1 MERSPVMEAL
11 LAEAPR
17 ATDVARAI
25 ASQLSVIGPIEDLA
39 TQLQDASQA
48 VFAGSL
54 LARS

>member
-1 MERSPVMEAL
+1 MEAL